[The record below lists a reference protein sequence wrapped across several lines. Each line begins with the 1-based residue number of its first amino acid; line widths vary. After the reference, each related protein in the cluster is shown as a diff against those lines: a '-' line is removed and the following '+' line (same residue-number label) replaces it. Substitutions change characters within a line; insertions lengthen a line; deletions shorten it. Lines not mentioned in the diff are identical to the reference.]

1 MAQNSRYRI
10 IYGKTQPMAT
20 WATGEAAAWKKA
32 EMLERAGYS
41 VQVWKIN
48 PDGSVNIHPESKE

>member
-10 IYGKTQPMAT
+10 IYGKTQPMVT
-20 WATGEAAAWKKA
+20 WETNVDAAWAKA